1 MKLNELLENVEVLNI
16 LGDMPSLVL
25 RPMVTNSF
33 QRPLNRV
40 QLLFSANTSPT
51 NGNRVLHTSP

>member
-16 LGDMPSLVL
+16 LGDT
-25 RPMVTNSF
+25 MVTNSF

>member
-16 LGDMPSLVL
+16 LGD
-25 RPMVTNSF
+25 MVTNSF